1 MGSYFVHKIWN
12 DNELSKMV
20 EGGVPFIMAS
30 DQAGNLGKKYGD
42 YDEVKGVELRGRFII
57 HPDGVIHGKEALT
70 SPAGR
75 KFSET
80 FQADSGVS
88 AHEGDN

>member
-1 MGSYFVHKIWN
+1 
-12 DNELSKMV
+12 
-20 EGGVPFIMAS
+20 
-30 DQAGNLGKKYGD
+30 
-42 YDEVKGVELRGRFII
+42 
-57 HPDGVIHGKEALT
+57 VIHGKEALT